1 MLGIDSRITEKG
13 GSENSCRNSRPSE
26 WRNSGRV
33 AVGIAG
39 CRNGEVHGDIS
50 GWNQYIAVTNR
61 STGIHFTSDWR
72 GKLIWFHCFS
82 CKTMGLYCTS
92 DWRGKPIRFHCFS
105 YKRICLYFIS
115 DWEGK
120 PILFHCF
127 SYYIVGLVHFGGSSG
142 MKRTN
147 ICVPM
152 LSLPLFDNDCESIMY
167 YHVIVPRVALTG
179 WSGAHWRVWQI
190 SPTETPSSY
199 RYKLKINGGTTVVC
213 ERTVRCS
220 VPYPNLALD
229 VQSLTLPSPYDV
241 QSLTLPWSFSD
252 LQIEARTQLN
262 TPNKR
267 IL

>member
-72 GKLIWFHCFS
+72 GKLIRFHCFS
-82 CKTMGLYCTS
+82 CKRMGLYCTS

-105 YKRICLYFIS
+105 YK
-115 DWEGK
+115 
-120 PILFHCF
+120 
-127 SYYIVGLVHFGGSSG
+127 IVGLVHFAGSRG
-142 MKRTN
+142 IKRTN

-213 ERTVRCS
+213 ERTV
-220 VPYPNLALD
+220 
-229 VQSLTLPSPYDV
+229 SL
-241 QSLTLPWSFSD
+241 
-252 LQIEARTQLN
+252 
-262 TPNKR
+262 
-267 IL
+267 

>member
-1 MLGIDSRITEKG
+1 MYHLEEILSFNLIYRMLGIDSRITEKG

-72 GKLIWFHCFS
+72 GKLIRFHCFS
-82 CKTMGLYCTS
+82 CKRMGLYCTS

-105 YKRICLYFIS
+105 YK
-115 DWEGK
+115 
-120 PILFHCF
+120 
-127 SYYIVGLVHFGGSSG
+127 IVGLVHFAGSRG
-142 MKRTN
+142 IKRTN

-152 LSLPLFDNDCESIMY
+152 LSLPLFDNDCESIRY

-179 WSGAHWRVWQI
+179 WSGARPSAAI
-190 SPTETPSSY
+190 SISFRKFTFDLSSAPTHFSVRQVELLIPSIYPVVELRSRET
-199 RYKLKINGGTTVVC
+199 
-213 ERTVRCS
+213 
-220 VPYPNLALD
+220 
-229 VQSLTLPSPYDV
+229 
-241 QSLTLPWSFSD
+241 SFTNYVLRAEVTAS
-252 LQIEARTQLN
+252 AM
-262 TPNKR
+262 
-267 IL
+267 